1 MISIN
6 LTNLAKIGQLD
17 PVPGSAD
24 LVRHML
30 ADFDGEWV
38 TDAALNECLNQTGA
52 IVARIERVLG
62 DHPELGA

>member
-24 LVRHML
+24 LVKRML

-38 TDAALNECLNQTGA
+38 TDDALNECLNQTGA
-52 IVARIERVLG
+52 IVARIERVLR
-62 DHPELGA
+62 DHPESGA

>member
-1 MISIN
+1 VISIN
-6 LTNLAKIGQLD
+6 LTNLAKLGQLD

>member
-24 LVRHML
+24 LVRRML